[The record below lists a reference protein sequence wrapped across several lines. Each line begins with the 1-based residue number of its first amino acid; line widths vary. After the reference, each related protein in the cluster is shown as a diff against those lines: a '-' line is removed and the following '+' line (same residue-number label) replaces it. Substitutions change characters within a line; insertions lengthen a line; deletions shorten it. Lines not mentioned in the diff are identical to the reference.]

1 MKAHEDFYD
10 RLMDKICSIEW
21 NSLSPHEWEKRFNT
35 LRRSNILQCYTYAL
49 ALCPINQHS
58 ARWGLIKMNGAEAG
72 LVQIME
78 VALFKK
84 AFHVVML
91 DRGPLWFD
99 GFGAREDWDAFFKVF
114 NREFKPRLGRKRRII
129 PETALEIL
137 PSARKQPY
145 PAYQTIWID
154 LTQSAEDLRAAL
166 RKNWRSALKKAESFD
181 LKLASDAP
189 LKHLPWLL
197 KHYQLDKQRRKYRGA
212 APKTLTALAQ
222 HFAPLGNVLLL
233 RARKDGRDIAAI
245 LIFIHGKAATY
256 QIGWTSPDL
265 GRKCNAHHYLL
276 WQAMDMLKARG
287 VEDLDLG
294 GVNDLSAKGVKSFKE
309 GLGGELIELCG
320 QYK

>member
-1 MKAHEDFYD
+1 M
-10 RLMDKICSIEW
+10 
-21 NSLSPHEWEKRFNT
+21 
-35 LRRSNILQCYTYAL
+35 LQCYAYAL

-58 ARWGLIKMNGAEAG
+58 ARWGLIKINGAEAG

-78 VALFKK
+78 VALFNK
-84 AFHVVML
+84 AFHAVML
-91 DRGPLWFD
+91 DRGPLWFT
-99 GFGAREDWDAFFKVF
+99 GFGARDDWQAFFHTF
-114 NREFKPRLGRKRRII
+114 NREFKPRLGRKRRIL
-129 PETALEIL
+129 PETTLEIL
-137 PSARKQPY
+137 PFARKQPY

-154 LTQSAEDLRAAL
+154 LRQSSEELRAAL
-166 RKNWRSALKKAESFD
+166 RKNWRSALKKAEGFA
-181 LKLASDAP
+181 LQLESDAP

-197 KHYQLDKQRRKYRGA
+197 KRYEQDKQSRKYHGA
-212 APKTLTALAQ
+212 ATKTLIALAQ
-222 HFAPLGNVLLL
+222 HFAPLDDMLLL
-233 RARKDGRDIAAI
+233 RARKDGRDIAAV

-265 GRKCNAHHYLL
+265 GRKCNAHHFLL

-309 GLGGELIELCG
+309 GLGGELVELCG